1 MKASTSI
8 QSAKAIVKSP
18 GQLSFETMIV
28 VVGERRSGTTVFRSL
43 LQENGAHSLGEIFH
57 KDEIH
62 LETNYFNFLLK
73 SIATKPASIHPSR
86 QGTVFEEYVDYLSER
101 HCEKAIVIDI
111 KFPALSLIKNRTHG
125 TPEIIRI
132 LRKKNAKFLLITR
145 TNKLRCYISEQV
157 ALRNKKWHG
166 DFSER
171 SPVKLDVTDALNYVE
186 QSESRA
192 QFLKSWLEG
201 SYYLE
206 ISYEAMFSDSFF
218 SDSAVSVASNLLNRP
233 VEASK
238 PIYQKQNPEPI
249 RDLITNFPD
258 LQRIFSTT
266 KHAWMLD
273 DSDHNSI

>member
-1 MKASTSI
+1 MTASTPV
-8 QSAKAIVKSP
+8 QSAKTIVKSP
-18 GQLSFETMIV
+18 EPPSFDSLIV

-43 LQENGAHSLGEIFH
+43 LEDNGAHSLGEIFH

-73 SIATKPASIHPSR
+73 SIAIKPAFIHPSR
-86 QGTVFEEYVDYLSER
+86 QGAVFEKYLDYLSEQ
-101 HCEKAIVIDI
+101 HCKRSIVMDI

-132 LRKKNAKFLLITR
+132 LRNRNAKFLLITR
-145 TNKLRCYISEQV
+145 ANKLRCYISEQI

-166 DFSER
+166 DFSNR
-171 SPVKLDVTDALNYVE
+171 APVKLDVTDALNYVE

-192 QFLKSWLEG
+192 ELLKSWLEG
-201 SYYLE
+201 SHSLE

-218 SDSAVSVASNLLNRP
+218 SGSAVNVASSLLNRAVKASRP
-233 VEASK
+233 V
-238 PIYQKQNPEPI
+238 YQKQNPEPI
-249 RDLITNFPD
+249 SELITNFPD
-258 LQRIFSTT
+258 LQRVFSTT

-273 DSDHNSI
+273 GSDHDAV